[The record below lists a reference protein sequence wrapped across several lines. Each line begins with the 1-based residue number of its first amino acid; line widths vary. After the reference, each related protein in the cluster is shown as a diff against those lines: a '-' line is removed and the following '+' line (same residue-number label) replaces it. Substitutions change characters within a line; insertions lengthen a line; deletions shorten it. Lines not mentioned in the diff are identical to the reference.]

1 MPTTVVKH
9 SLLEDLLSILRSKYT
24 GKADFKDALHRAS
37 MCLIY
42 EALRDFPTEPV
53 EIETPLAAARAQRLT
68 SPPIVVPVLRAG
80 LGMLGAANS
89 LIPGAE
95 TAFIGIAK
103 DGRSNRRDVYA
114 SSIPDDIARRPVLIL
129 DPMLATAHTMIKVC
143 GQLKQHNC
151 GRMTIVSV
159 LAAAEGVD
167 RLDAAGYDADVYLG
181 AVDPILNDV
190 AFIVPGLGDAGDRQ
204 FGVW

>member
-1 MPTTVVKH
+1 MVKH
-9 SLLEDLLSILRSKYT
+9 SLLEDQLSILRSKCT
-24 GKADFKDALHRAS
+24 SNADFKDALHKAAIF
-37 MCLIY
+37 LVY
-42 EALRDFPTEPV
+42 EALRGFPTEPV
-53 EIETPLAAARAQRLT
+53 EIETPLAPARAARLT
-68 SPPIVVPVLRAG
+68 PPPIVVPVLRAG

-89 LIPGAE
+89 LLPDAD

-103 DGRSNRRDVYA
+103 DGRSDRRDVYG

-129 DPMLATAHTMIKVC
+129 DPMLATAHTMIRVC
-143 GQLKQHNC
+143 GQLKEHNC

-167 RLDAAGYDADVYLG
+167 RLEAAGYDADVYLG
-181 AVDPILNDV
+181 AVDPVLNDI